1 MQYHSEFNHHRLPS
15 RDRTPWNVAEQT
27 GDADVVGVFRRF
39 TELRRRLI
47 PYLAAEGRRAVSE
60 RRPLMRALLFDAHD
74 DDRIWEFPYQYLLGD
89 ALLVSPVCEEGA
101 TAWRTYLPGGEWV
114 DAWSG
119 ERLQGRT
126 VVERPVP
133 LDEIPLFITAA
144 RAEELL
150 PLVRPGELVEV
161 S

>member
-1 MQYHSEFNHHRLPS
+1 
-15 RDRTPWNVAEQT
+15 
-27 GDADVVGVFRRF
+27 
-39 TELRRRLI
+39 
-47 PYLAAEGRRAVSE
+47 
-60 RRPLMRALLFDAHD
+60 MRALLFDAHD
-74 DDRIWEFPYQYLLGD
+74 DERIWEFPYQYLLGD
-89 ALLVSPVCEEGA
+89 ALLVAPVCVEGA
-101 TAWRTYLPGGEWV
+101 RTWTTYLPEGEWV

-119 ERLQGRT
+119 ERLPGRT
-126 VVERPVP
+126 VVERAVP

>member
-1 MQYHSEFNHHRLPS
+1 
-15 RDRTPWNVAEQT
+15 
-27 GDADVVGVFRRF
+27 
-39 TELRRRLI
+39 
-47 PYLAAEGRRAVSE
+47 
-60 RRPLMRALLFDAHD
+60 
-74 DDRIWEFPYQYLLGD
+74 GD
-89 ALLVSPVCEEGA
+89 ALLVSPVCAEGA
-101 TAWRTYLPGGEWV
+101 TTWKTYLPDGEWV

-126 VVERPVP
+126 VAERPVP

>member
-1 MQYHSEFNHHRLPS
+1 
-15 RDRTPWNVAEQT
+15 
-27 GDADVVGVFRRF
+27 
-39 TELRRRLI
+39 
-47 PYLAAEGRRAVSE
+47 
-60 RRPLMRALLFDAHD
+60 MRALFFDASED
-74 DDRIWEFPYQYLLGD
+74 ERVWDSRTSTMLGD
-89 ALLVSPVCEEGA
+89 DLLVAPVTRRRA
-101 TAWRTYLPGGEWV
+101 TTWSTYLPDGEWV

-119 ERLQGRT
+119 ERLPGRT

-133 LDEIPLFITAA
+133 VDEIPLFITAA